1 MTTGVADPKNLRS
14 VFLSLQ
20 EANFDAVVVGSQ
32 ALNLWAT
39 KYVVRA
45 PELGELLPLFSARRC
60 LIEMT
65 SALAEILLQINL
77 NSALYCNYLP

>member
-1 MTTGVADPKNLRS
+1 MKLTPENLRS

-20 EANFDAVVVGSQ
+20 KANFDAVVVSGQ
-32 ALNLWAT
+32 AVNLWAT
-39 KYVVRA
+39 KYVARA
-45 PELGELLPLFSARRC
+45 PKLRELLPLFSARRC